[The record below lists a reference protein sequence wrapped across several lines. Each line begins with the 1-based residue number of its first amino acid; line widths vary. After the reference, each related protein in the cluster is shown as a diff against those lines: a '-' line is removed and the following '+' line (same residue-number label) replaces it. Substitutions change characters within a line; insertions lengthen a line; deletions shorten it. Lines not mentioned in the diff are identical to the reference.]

1 MNGLVASSR
10 RSAGRSVRA
19 AGRVP
24 RGLTPTALVAVVGA
38 LIVGIWGQQYT
49 GSVFVLAA
57 CYAIVTAGMAV
68 QIGFSQQIAFSQSVF
83 MGVGAYGV
91 AMLNSHYNMPVL
103 LATPIV
109 LIGSAL
115 VALLLGSVVT
125 RASGLALAVATLML
139 PLIAVGYVSGTGFL
153 GGAVGAPLPGTL
165 WPSSSASTTV
175 ALVGGGL
182 IVVVLLALAVFIA
195 ARILTSDIGLEL
207 FVLGVDE
214 RTAAALG
221 VRTPRRKLEL
231 FVLGCVFAALGGAAY
246 AGTQQFVPET
256 LVDPTAELAL
266 LIMLF
271 IGGRRSVI
279 GAVIGALVIQYL
291 QGASNWV
298 SVNILVVEGLLLTV
312 VLLVDPEGLAG
323 IVVTGVAWLRARLG
337 SFSSFSFFFSSS
349 DGWRGQPAGTAVPA
363 PDGSIDS
370 AEAAAL
376 ASAIG
381 IAEGTELA
389 GDSEITGTDG
399 ITGTEGTAGAAGG
412 KRMTRTARIAAAD
425 SLHGG
430 HPSPIPPGSG
440 RLGGGADP
448 EATLLEVR
456 SVFKE
461 YGGLSVLADISLA
474 LPERGLFAL
483 CGPNGAGKSTLLNV
497 IGGSVPPTSG
507 QVMLNGADITKR
519 PPNERFYQGVSRTFQ
534 AVHLIKGRTVLDNV
548 AVACLASHTSSIVT
562 RISRSRLAEAR
573 DKAASALADLG
584 MADLADREVSSL
596 TLETQRMVELAR
608 ALAPNPRLLL
618 LDEPASGLSEDQR
631 QRLAGLL
638 TTLADRTCVLLVE
651 HDLALVAQVS
661 ERIFVLSAGRL
672 VFDGGPSDFRS
683 SPVVNTLLVGT

>member
-1 MNGLVASSR
+1 MSGL
-10 RSAGRSVRA
+10 RA
-19 AGRVP
+19 ASTRATSWATALSASPAARRVP
-24 RGLTPTALVAVVGA
+24 RGGAPTAVVVVAGA
-38 LIVGIWGQQYT
+38 LIVLVYGQQYT

-91 AMLNSHYNMPVL
+91 AMLNTHFNLPVL
-103 LATPIV
+103 LATVIV
-109 LIGSAL
+109 IVGAAL
-115 VALLLGSVVT
+115 AALLLGSVVT

-139 PLIAVGYVSGTGFL
+139 PLIAVGYVSASGYL
-153 GGAVGAPLPGTL
+153 GGAVGAPLTGTL
-165 WPSSSASTTV
+165 WPSSSSSTAVT
-175 ALVGGGL
+175 AVGGGL
-182 IVVVLLALAVFIA
+182 IVVVLLALCVFIA

-231 FVLGCVFAALGGAAY
+231 FVLGCVFAALGGAVY

-256 LVDPTAELAL
+256 VVDPTAELAL

-279 GAVIGALVIQYL
+279 GAVVGALVIQYL

-323 IVVTGVAWLRARLG
+323 IVATGMVWLRGKA
-337 SFSSFSFFFSSS
+337 S
-349 DGWRGQPAGTAVPA
+349 PAAV
-363 PDGSIDS
+363 DT
-370 AEAAAL
+370 AAANT
-376 ASAIG
+376 
-381 IAEGTELA
+381 AETAAAADLA
-389 GDSEITGTDG
+389 GDIPDMHLSGVLADG
-399 ITGTEGTAGAAGG
+399 DATAERAASPGA
-412 KRMTRTARIAAAD
+412 
-425 SLHGG
+425 
-430 HPSPIPPGSG
+430 
-440 RLGGGADP
+440 
-448 EATLLEVR
+448 ATLLDVR
-456 SVFKE
+456 GVFKE
-461 YGGLSVLADISLA
+461 YGGLSVLHDVTIT

-497 IGGSVPPTSG
+497 IGGSVPPSAGEVILSG
-507 QVMLNGADITKR
+507 TDITRR
-519 PPNERFYQGVSRTFQ
+519 PPHERFHQGISRTFQ

-562 RISRSRLAEAR
+562 RIGRSRLDVAR
-573 DKAASALADLG
+573 VKAARALADLG
-584 MADLADREVSSL
+584 MAHLADREVSSL

-608 ALAPNPRLLL
+608 ALAPSPRLLL

-631 QRLAGLL
+631 QRLAAVL
-638 TTLADRTCVLLVE
+638 TRLADRTCVLLVE

-661 ERIFVLSAGRL
+661 ERIFVLSGGRL
-672 VFDGGPSDFRS
+672 VFDGGPADFRS
-683 SPVVNTLLVGT
+683 SPVVNSLLVGS

>member
-10 RSAGRSVRA
+10 RSAQRSALVVS
-19 AGRVP
+19 RVP
-24 RGLTPTALVAVVGA
+24 RGLTPTAVVAVVGVVFV
-38 LIVGIWGQQYT
+38 LIWGQQYT

-91 AMLNSHYNMPVL
+91 ALLNSHYNMPVL

-109 LIGSAL
+109 LVGSAL

-153 GGAVGAPLPGTL
+153 GGAIGAPLPGTL

-182 IVVVLLALAVFIA
+182 IVVVLLGLAVFIA

-231 FVLGCVFAALGGAAY
+231 FVLGCVFAALGGAVY

-271 IGGRRSVI
+271 IGGRRSII

-323 IVVTGVAWLRARLG
+323 IVQTGIAWLRARLG
-337 SFSSFSFFFSSS
+337 SSA
-349 DGWRGQPAGTAVPA
+349 DGGPGQPTGTAVPA
-363 PDGSIDS
+363 PDGAIDP

-376 ASAIG
+376 AGAIG
-381 IAEGTELA
+381 IAEGTQLA
-389 GDSEITGTDG
+389 SDTEITG
-399 ITGTEGTAGAAGG
+399 ITAADGTAGAERAARRAAG
-412 KRMTRTARIAAAD
+412 D
-425 SLHGG
+425 
-430 HPSPIPPGSG
+430 SG
-440 RLGGGADP
+440 RLSVGEAP
-448 EATLLEVR
+448 EAALIEVR
-456 SVFKE
+456 SVSKE
-461 YGGLSVLADISLA
+461 YGGLSVLADITLA

-483 CGPNGAGKSTLLNV
+483 CGPNGAGKTTLLNV
-497 IGGSVPPTSG
+497 IGGSVAPSSG
-507 QVMLNGADITKR
+507 QVILNGADITKR

-562 RISRSRLAEAR
+562 RIGRSRLDEAR
-573 DKAASALADLG
+573 EKAASALTHLG
-584 MADLADREVSSL
+584 MADLAAREVSSL

-618 LDEPASGLSEDQR
+618 LDEPASGLSEEQR

-683 SPVVNTLLVGT
+683 SSVVNTLLVGS

>member
-1 MNGLVASSR
+1 MNGLVTSSR
-10 RSAGRSVRA
+10 RSAQRSALVA
-19 AGRVP
+19 SGVP
-24 RGLTPTALVAVVGA
+24 RGLTPTAVVAVVGVVFV
-38 LIVGIWGQQYT
+38 LVWGQQYT

-83 MGVGAYGV
+83 MGIGAYGV
-91 AMLNSHYNMPVL
+91 AMLNTHYNMPVL
-103 LATPIV
+103 IATPIV
-109 LIGSAL
+109 LVGSAL
-115 VALLLGSVVT
+115 LAVLLGSVVT

-165 WPSSSASTTV
+165 WPSSSASTAV

-182 IVVVLLALAVFIA
+182 IVIALLALAVFIA

-231 FVLGCVFAALGGAAY
+231 FVLGCVFAALGGALY

-312 VLLVDPEGLAG
+312 VLLLDPEGLAG
-323 IVVTGVAWLRARLG
+323 IVTSGIARARTRLG
-337 SFSSFSFFFSSS
+337 S
-349 DGWRGQPAGTAVPA
+349 GPAEQRGP
-363 PDGSIDS
+363 S
-370 AEAAAL
+370 AE
-376 ASAIG
+376 
-381 IAEGTELA
+381 
-389 GDSEITGTDG
+389 
-399 ITGTEGTAGAAGG
+399 AGAAG
-412 KRMTRTARIAAAD
+412 MADALDAAAGSAD
-425 SLHGG
+425 LADLARAAEPTRLPGTDGNAGG
-430 HPSPIPPGSG
+430 AGIRPAGDG
-440 RLGGGADP
+440 RLGGGEPTA
-448 EATLLEVR
+448 ALLEIR

-461 YGGLSVLADISLA
+461 YGGLSVLEDISLT

-497 IGGSVPPTSG
+497 IGGSVPPSRG
-507 QVMLNGADITKR
+507 EVVLNGADITRR
-519 PPNERFYQGVSRTFQ
+519 PPHERFYLGISRTFQ
-534 AVHLIKGRTVLDNV
+534 SVHLIKGRTVLDNV
-548 AVACLASHTSSIVT
+548 AVACLTSQKSSITT
-562 RISRSRLAEAR
+562 RIARSRLDQAR
-573 DKAASALADLG
+573 AQAARALADLG
-584 MADLADREVSSL
+584 MQHLADREVSSL
-596 TLETQRMVELAR
+596 TLESQRMVELAR
-608 ALAPNPRLLL
+608 ALAPSPRLLL
-618 LDEPASGLSEDQR
+618 LDEPASGLSQEQR
-631 QRLAGLL
+631 QRLATVLS
-638 TTLADRTCVLLVE
+638 TLAGRTCVFLVE

-661 ERIFVLSAGRL
+661 ERIFVLSAGRV
-672 VFDGGPSDFRS
+672 VFDGGPDDFRS
-683 SPVVNTLLVGT
+683 SPVVSSLLVGS

>member
-1 MNGLVASSR
+1 M
-10 RSAGRSVRA
+10 
-19 AGRVP
+19 GRVP
-24 RGLTPTALVAVVGA
+24 RGGVPTAVVLVAGV
-38 LIVGIWGQQYT
+38 LIVLVYGQQYT
-49 GSVFVLAA
+49 GSVFVLSA

-91 AMLNSHYNMPVL
+91 AMLNTHFNMSVL
-103 LATPIV
+103 VATPVVIV
-109 LIGSAL
+109 GAAL
-115 VALLLGSVVT
+115 AALLLGSVVT

-139 PLIAVGYVSGTGFL
+139 PLIAVGYVSASGYL
-153 GGAVGAPLPGTL
+153 GGAVGAPLTGTL
-165 WPSSSASTTV
+165 WPSSASSTAV
-175 ALVGGGL
+175 ATVGGGL
-182 IVVVLLALAVFIA
+182 IVVVLLALVVFIA
-195 ARILTSDIGLEL
+195 ARILSSDIGLEL

-231 FVLGCVFAALGGAAY
+231 FVLGCVFAALGGAVY

-323 IVVTGVAWLRARLG
+323 IVTTGVGRLRARLG
-337 SFSSFSFFFSSS
+337 SEAGAQG
-349 DGWRGQPAGTAVPA
+349 DAATRIWRSRRPDAGNAISAEAGATAEPGAASAGTAVA
-363 PDGSIDS
+363 GT
-370 AEAAAL
+370 AAA
-376 ASAIG
+376 A
-381 IAEGTELA
+381 TRP
-389 GDSEITGTDG
+389 
-399 ITGTEGTAGAAGG
+399 AGAAGAG
-412 KRMTRTARIAAAD
+412 TRPAGD
-425 SLHGG
+425 
-430 HPSPIPPGSG
+430 G
-440 RLGGGADP
+440 RLDGEPREGA
-448 EATLLEVR
+448 LLEVR
-456 SVFKE
+456 SVYKE
-461 YGGLSVLADISLA
+461 YGGLSVLEDVSLT

-497 IGGSVPPTSG
+497 IGGSVPPSRG
-507 QVMLNGADITKR
+507 EVILSGADITGR
-519 PPNERFYQGVSRTFQ
+519 PPHERFYQGISRTFQ
-534 AVHLIKGRTVLDNV
+534 SVHLIKGRTVLDNV
-548 AVACLASHTSSIVT
+548 AVACLASHRSSIAT
-562 RISRSRLAEAR
+562 RIARSRLDDAR
-573 DKAASALADLG
+573 EQASRALADLG
-584 MADLADREVSSL
+584 MAQLAGREVSSL

-618 LDEPASGLSEDQR
+618 LDEPASGLSEEQR
-631 QRLAGLL
+631 QRLAGV
-638 TTLADRTCVLLVE
+638 LAAVAARTCVLLVE

-661 ERIFVLSAGRL
+661 ERIFVLASGRL

-683 SPVVNTLLVGT
+683 SPVVNTLLVGS

>member
-10 RSAGRSVRA
+10 RSAQRSALA
-19 AGRVP
+19 AARVP
-24 RGLTPTALVAVVGA
+24 RGLTPTAVVAVVGV
-38 LIVGIWGQQYT
+38 LFVLIWGQQYT

-103 LATPIV
+103 IATPIV
-109 LIGSAL
+109 LGGSAL
-115 VALLLGSVVT
+115 LALLLGSVVT

-165 WPSSSASTTV
+165 WPSSSASTSV

-182 IVVVLLALAVFIA
+182 IVIALLALAVFIA
-195 ARILTSDIGLEL
+195 ARILSSDIGLEL

-231 FVLGCVFAALGGAAY
+231 FVLGCVFAALGGAVY
-246 AGTQQFVPET
+246 AGSQQFVPET
-256 LVDPTAELAL
+256 LIDPTAELAL

-279 GAVIGALVIQYL
+279 GAVVGAMVIQYL

-323 IVVTGVAWLRARLG
+323 IVTTGMAWLRTRLG
-337 SFSSFSFFFSSS
+337 AAPGELGSQA
-349 DGWRGQPAGTAVPA
+349 GGAGT
-363 PDGSIDS
+363 PD
-370 AEAAAL
+370 
-376 ASAIG
+376 
-381 IAEGTELA
+381 
-389 GDSEITGTDG
+389 
-399 ITGTEGTAGAAGG
+399 GAAGPASAADPAG
-412 KRMTRTARIAAAD
+412 PAAMAGVAQPARLSATGGATGTSAAAAGIGPAD
-425 SLHGG
+425 A
-430 HPSPIPPGSG
+430 G
-440 RLGGGADP
+440 RLGGGEPPTA
-448 EATLLEVR
+448 LLEIR

-461 YGGLSVLADISLA
+461 YGGLSVLEDVSLA
-474 LPERGLFAL
+474 LPQRGLFAL

-497 IGGSVPPTSG
+497 IGGSVPPSSG
-507 QVMLNGADITKR
+507 QVVLSGADITRR
-519 PPNERFYQGVSRTFQ
+519 PPHERFYQGISRTFQ
-534 AVHLIKGRTVLDNV
+534 SVHLIKGRTVLDNV
-548 AVACLASHTSSIVT
+548 AVACLASHKSSIAT
-562 RISRSRLAEAR
+562 RIARSRLDQAR
-573 DKAASALADLG
+573 AQAASALADLG
-584 MADLADREVSSL
+584 MAHLAGREVSSL

-618 LDEPASGLSEDQR
+618 LDEPASGLSEEQR
-631 QRLAGLL
+631 QRLAVVL
-638 TTLADRTCVLLVE
+638 TTLASRTCVFLVE

-672 VFDGGPSDFRS
+672 VFDGGPEDFRS
-683 SPVVNTLLVGT
+683 SPVVNALLVGS

>member
-1 MNGLVASSR
+1 MNQFLAPLSS
-10 RSAGRSVRA
+10 SGVAGRISRA
-19 AGRVP
+19 GVP
-24 RGLTPTALVAVVGA
+24 RGSVPTSVVIVAGA
-38 LIVGIWGQQYT
+38 LIVLIYGQQYT

-83 MGVGAYGV
+83 MGAGAYGV
-91 AMLNSHYNMPVL
+91 ALLNSHFNMPVL
-103 LATPIV
+103 LATVIV
-109 LIGSAL
+109 LVGAAL

-139 PLIAVGYVSGTGFL
+139 PLIAVGYVSGSGYL
-153 GGAVGAPLPGTL
+153 GGPVGAPLTGTL
-165 WPSSSASTTV
+165 WPSSASSTAVV
-175 ALVGGGL
+175 AVGGGL
-182 IVVVLLALAVFIA
+182 IVVVLLALVVFIST
-195 ARILTSDIGLEL
+195 RILNSDIGLEL

-231 FVLGCVFAALGGAAY
+231 FVLGCVFAALGGAVY

-256 LVDPTAELAL
+256 LVDSTTELAL

-323 IVVTGVAWLRARLG
+323 ITTTAVAWLRRRTSPSAPGAGEAAEPGISAVG
-337 SFSSFSFFFSSS
+337 SAAVGSATV
-349 DGWRGQPAGTAVPA
+349 DEPAGLPGIALSSVLADVGA
-363 PDGSIDS
+363 PGG
-370 AEAAAL
+370 AARAAAL
-376 ASAIG
+376 L
-381 IAEGTELA
+381 EV
-389 GDSEITGTDG
+389 
-399 ITGTEGTAGAAGG
+399 
-412 KRMTRTARIAAAD
+412 
-425 SLHGG
+425 
-430 HPSPIPPGSG
+430 P
-440 RLGGGADP
+440 
-448 EATLLEVR
+448 LLEVR

-461 YGGLSVLADISLA
+461 YGGLSVLHDVSLT
-474 LPERGLFAL
+474 LPERGLFGL
-483 CGPNGAGKSTLLNV
+483 CGPNGAGKSTLLNI
-497 IGGSVPPTSG
+497 IGGSVAPTSG
-507 QVMLNGADITKR
+507 EVFLNGTDITKR

-548 AVACLASHTSSIVT
+548 AVACLASHTSSIIT
-562 RISRSRLAEAR
+562 RIGRSRLDAAR
-573 DKAASALADLG
+573 EKAARALADLG
-584 MADLADREVSSL
+584 MAHLAGREVSSL

-608 ALAPNPRLLL
+608 ALASSPRLLL

-631 QRLAGLL
+631 QRLAALL
-638 TTLADRTCVLLVE
+638 AVLADRTCVLLVE

-661 ERIFVLSAGRL
+661 ERIFVLSGGHL
-672 VFDGGPSDFRS
+672 VFDGGPADFRS
-683 SPVVNTLLVGT
+683 SPVVNSLLVGS